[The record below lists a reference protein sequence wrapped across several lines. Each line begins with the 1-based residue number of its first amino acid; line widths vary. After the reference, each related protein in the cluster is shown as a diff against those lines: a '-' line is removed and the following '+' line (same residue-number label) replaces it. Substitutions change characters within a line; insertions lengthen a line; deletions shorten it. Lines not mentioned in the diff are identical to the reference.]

1 MMTNNEIIKRL
12 RFILDVDDSVLMQ
25 CFELGDCHGIKEKVA
40 SFLLP
45 ETNAAYQ
52 LCTDEHFTRFL
63 DGLIIYRRG
72 PAKNGS
78 RNPVALTN
86 NMILKKVRIALE
98 LEARDLD
105 HAFMLADCEL
115 SPHEISALFRKPGT
129 KHFTECSDSILERFF
144 SGLSLYFRS

>member
-1 MMTNNEIIKRL
+1 MINRL
-12 RFILDVDDSVLMQ
+12 RFILDVDDQVLSE
-25 CFELGDCHGIKEKVA
+25 CFSLGGCQVTPDEVLAFFK
-40 SFLLP
+40 P
-45 ETNAAYQ
+45 E
-52 LCTDEHFTRFL
+52 EHESYRICSEEYFTRFL

-72 PAKNGS
+72 PSKNGA

-98 LEARDLD
+98 LESRDLD
-105 HAFMLADCEL
+105 NAFMLADCEL

-129 KHFTECSDSILERFF
+129 KHFTECSDHVLERFF